1 MEIKQKY
8 SHTPEKYAKSL
19 RFLAVLLLA
28 TLFFT
33 GCTTGDDEPSN
44 SQKNATTVKK
54 AKESDSS
61 SEDATDAADT
71 AESNVIVTPAASS
84 TDWNLILVNR
94 ENPLAA
100 EVATDFFLTESGYPI
115 DSRIKDPY
123 LALLE
128 AGKAAGMNFTMIS
141 GYRSIAQQQANYDSN
156 YQNYLASGLSEEE
169 ARAKTEE
176 YIALPNASEH
186 TTGLAVDITSTAL
199 ANQEGSSGLLPDLE
213 NYPEGLW
220 LKENAPKYGFVLRY
234 PKAKEAITGINF
246 EPWHFRYVGVE
257 NAVYMTEN
265 NLTLEEYIAI
275 LKQNEALGNNNQ

>member
-1 MEIKQKY
+1 METKKKY
-8 SHTPEKYAKSL
+8 SHTPERYAQRL
-19 RFLAVLLLA
+19 RFLAGLLLA
-28 TLFFT
+28 MLFFT
-33 GCTTGDDEPSN
+33 GCTTEDDEPSN
-44 SQKNATTVKK
+44 NQQEATAIKN
-54 AKESDSS
+54 AKESESS
-61 SEDATDAADT
+61 SEAIADSSDST
-71 AESNVIVTPAASS
+71 KSKVIVTPAASS
-84 TDWNLILVNR
+84 TDWNLVLVNR

-100 EVATDFFLTESGYPI
+100 EIATEFYLTESGYPI

-123 LALLE
+123 MALLE
-128 AGKAAGMNFTMIS
+128 AGKAAGMEFTMIS
-141 GYRSIAQQQANYDSN
+141 GYRSIEQQQANYDTN

-169 ARAKTEE
+169 ARTKTEE

-199 ANQEGSSGLLPDLE
+199 ANQEGNSGLFPDLE

-257 NAVYMTEN
+257 NAIYMTEN

-275 LKQNEALGNNNQ
+275 LKQNEALGASKQ